1 MAILLGGS
9 VGRGA
14 FNNPADV
21 RVVQHLLNDVGTPGA
36 RPLKVDGA
44 VGPLTI
50 SAILAFQRSNGGST
64 DGRIDPT
71 GATLK
76 RLISRHFANIG
87 QGVEP
92 GLRAT
97 LAPAIA
103 AGGAPPLDHPRLQ
116 QLLAEYFRMLKAL

>member
-1 MAILLGGS
+1 MASLLGGS
-9 VGRGA
+9 VGRGG
-14 FNNPADV
+14 FNDPADV
-21 RVVQHLLNDVGTPGA
+21 RVVQHLLNDVGTPGVT
-36 RPLKVDGA
+36 PLKVDGV
-44 VGPLTI
+44 VGPLTV
-50 SAILAFQRSNGGST
+50 SAILAFQRSSGGST

-92 GLRAT
+92 GLRTT

-103 AGGAPPLDHPRLQ
+103 AGGAPPLDHGRLQ
-116 QLLAEYFRMLKAL
+116 QLLAEYFRMLKSL